1 MSNKS
6 DLIKINLLS
15 PEKKDVSS
23 MGEMPAFVEEE
34 RESKVHSSAVLAGI
48 LIGVAIIAGMYIT
61 QQATLKNREQT
72 LKERKARKAEL
83 DEVLKELESLE
94 KAKALLD
101 KKVKSIQDL
110 KKQQQR
116 CVKMMDQL
124 SSSLPQWV
132 WLTSLKFSGGRL
144 DLNGKA
150 LTNSLIADFINQLK
164 STNYFVN
171 VQFKDSTRDK
181 AKGSG
186 NQEVFKFSISCVYKN
201 ASEPKKAGQNG

>member
-23 MGEMPAFVEEE
+23 MGEVPAFVQEEK
-34 RESKVHSSAVLAGI
+34 ESKLHSSAVLAGI
-48 LIGVAIIAGMYIT
+48 LIGVAIIAGMYVT
-61 QQATLKNREQT
+61 QQATLKNRERT

-101 KKVKSIQDL
+101 KKVKAIQDL
-110 KKQQQR
+110 KKRQQR

-132 WLTSLKFSGGRL
+132 WLTSLKFSGGKL
-144 DLNGKA
+144 DLKGKA

-171 VQFKDSTRDK
+171 VQFKDSKRSRVR
-181 AKGSG
+181 SG
-186 NQEVFKFSISCVYKN
+186 NQEVFDFSISCVYN
-201 ASEPKKAGQNG
+201 SANEPKKAG